1 MKRFADACEDF
12 GLTISPKKTQVIGQ
26 YVEQPTSLSIADYE
40 LEAVH
45 EFVYLG
51 STIFD
56 KPLPGGRGQQAHRES
71 RNYTLPAD
79 KKSLVQW

>member
-1 MKRFADACEDF
+1 MNRSVVACKEF
-12 GLTISPKKTQVIGQ
+12 GLTSSLKKNVMGQ
-26 YVEQPTSLSIADYE
+26 DVEHPTSIIIADYE

>member
-51 STIFD
+51 STVSDGLNLETEIN
-56 KPLPGGRGQQAHRES
+56 KRIGKAS
-71 RNYTLPAD
+71 TTL
-79 KKSLVQW
+79 S

>member
-1 MKRFADACEDF
+1 MKRLADACEDF

-51 STIFD
+51 STVSDGLNLETEIN
-56 KPLPGGRGQQAHRES
+56 KRIGKAS
-71 RNYTLPAD
+71 TTL
-79 KKSLVQW
+79 S